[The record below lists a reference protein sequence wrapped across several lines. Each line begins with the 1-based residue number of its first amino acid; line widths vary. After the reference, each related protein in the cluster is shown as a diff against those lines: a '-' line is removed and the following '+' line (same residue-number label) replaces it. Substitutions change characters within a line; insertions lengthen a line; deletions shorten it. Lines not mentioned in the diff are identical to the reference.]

1 MKQRWALVTGASGLV
16 GSTLVRKLVERG
28 EYVKAFVRPGS
39 DLRPL
44 RGLPEEQ
51 VRLAYGDVRV
61 MHTVYRALASCD
73 RLYHVASP
81 FKFWSR
87 HPQEIIDGAVL
98 GTRATLLAA
107 RRRGI
112 ENIVVTSSA
121 GVLGVNKAPEPFDE
135 EHELNIDDPEP
146 YVRSKVEA
154 AKVVDEFVSEGLPVV
169 SVLPGSI
176 FGPGDWKPTPNGQL
190 LVRYLKLS
198 PGFRVPVTNGGI
210 SVVDVDDVAEGH
222 IQAME
227 QGAVGERYLL
237 GGENVTF
244 SQLIQTLSEITGLA
258 EPSEPKGHGMA
269 KLLGLVC
276 ELYAKWTNEPPPI
289 TYKLARDYA
298 ESYVWVSSEKAER
311 ELGYSYRPARETLA
325 RAVRWLLEH
334 DYVPRAAAGRVRLEL
349 RPI

>member
-16 GSTLVRKLVERG
+16 GSTLIRKLLERG
-28 EYVKAFVRPGS
+28 DYVKAFVRAGA

-44 RGLPEEQ
+44 QGLPADRLQ
-51 VRLAYGDVRV
+51 LAYGDATVA
-61 MHTVYRALASCD
+61 HTVYRALAGCD

-81 FKFWSR
+81 FKFWSKR
-87 HPQEIIDGAVL
+87 PQEIIDGAVL

-121 GVLGVNKAPEPFDE
+121 GSLGVSKNPEPFDE
-135 EHELNIDDPEP
+135 DHEFNLDDPEP

-154 AKVVDEFVSEGLPVV
+154 AKVVDEFVAEGLPVV

-176 FGPGDWKPTPNGQL
+176 FGAGDWKPTPNGQL

-198 PGFRVPVTNGGI
+198 PGFRVPVSNAGI
-210 SVVDVDDVAEGH
+210 SVVDAEDVAEGH
-222 IQAME
+222 IKAME
-227 QGAVGERYLL
+227 HGEVGGRYLL
-237 GGENVTF
+237 GGENVTLT
-244 SQLIQTLSEITGLA
+244 QLIQTLSEITGLA
-258 EPSEPKGHGMA
+258 EPSEPKGQAMG
-269 KLLGLVC
+269 
-276 ELYAKWTNEPPPI
+276 ELIGRLCDLHAWWTNQPPPI
-289 TYKLARDYA
+289 TYKLARDYGS
-298 ESYVWVSSEKAER
+298 SYVWVSSEKAER
-311 ELGYSYRPARETLA
+311 ELGYTYRPARETLA